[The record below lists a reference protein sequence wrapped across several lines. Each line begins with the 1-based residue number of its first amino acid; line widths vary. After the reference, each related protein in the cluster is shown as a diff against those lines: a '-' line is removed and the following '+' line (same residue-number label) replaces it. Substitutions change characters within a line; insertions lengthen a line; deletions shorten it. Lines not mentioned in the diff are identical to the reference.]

1 MDRSTAEQR
10 RPVIVITGAA
20 GYTGIHACRYF
31 AKLGWEVAA
40 LTRTAASARE
50 LILQLNGDENSSA
63 DSCIG
68 FYITSYVC
76 DLLDKER
83 LREVIGQIAP
93 DYVLHLGGKNSV
105 PESWQSPLL
114 YMESNVLSTLYLL
127 DALRPFPTARIV
139 VAGSRLKA
147 ALQAPYHPSHPYSL
161 SKSLQEAVAL
171 SWSALFG
178 QSVMLAEPCNLIG
191 PGPSTGF
198 CALLAGHI
206 ISTERTYR
214 ESATESAPEPLPAL
228 EPAPFR
234 VSSRHA
240 QRDFLDVRDA
250 VRAYGVLLE
259 QGVPGQVYPVCT
271 GRIVELGNIVER
283 MVALADT
290 PVAIQWGD
298 AAESA
303 STDAYRA
310 KELEDMGWR
319 PIILLG
325 QSLKDMIRYHRAGKE
340 GTI

>member
-1 MDRSTAEQR
+1 MDGSTAEQR

-20 GYTGIHACRYF
+20 GYTGMHACRHF

-40 LTRTAASARE
+40 LTRTAASVSE
-50 LILQLNGDENSSA
+50 LILLAHDDENNSPEA
-63 DSCIG
+63 ENRSCI
-68 FYITSYVC
+68 TPYVC
-76 DLLDKER
+76 DLLDKKR
-83 LREVIGQIAP
+83 LGEVIRQIAP

-127 DALRPFPTARIV
+127 DVLRPFPKARIV
-139 VAGSRLKA
+139 VAGSRLKT
-147 ALQAPYHPSHPYSL
+147 ALQAPYHPTHPYSL

-171 SWSALFG
+171 SWGALFE

-198 CALLAGHI
+198 CALLAGYI
-206 ISTERTYR
+206 VQKERMEGQSVTET
-214 ESATESAPEPLPAL
+214 
-228 EPAPFR
+228 APFR

-259 QGVPGQVYPVCT
+259 QGVPGQVYSVCT

-283 MVALADT
+283 MVALAKT
-290 PVAIQWGD
+290 SIPIQWGD
-298 AAESA
+298 VTESA
-303 STDAYRA
+303 STEAYRA
-310 KELEDMGWR
+310 KELEDMGWK
-319 PIILLG
+319 PTIQLA
-325 QSLKDMIRYHRAGKE
+325 QSLEDMIQYRRAGKE

>member
-1 MDRSTAEQR
+1 MDGSTAEQR

-20 GYTGIHACRYF
+20 GYTGMHACRHF

-40 LTRTAASARE
+40 LTRTAASVSE
-50 LILQLNGDENSSA
+50 LILLARDDENNSPEA
-63 DSCIG
+63 ETRNCI
-68 FYITSYVC
+68 TPYVC
-76 DLLDKER
+76 DLLDKKR
-83 LREVIGQIAP
+83 LGEVIRQIAP

-105 PESWQSPLL
+105 PESWESPLL

-127 DALRPFPTARIV
+127 DVLRPFPKARIV
-139 VAGSRLKA
+139 VAGSRLKT
-147 ALQAPYHPSHPYSL
+147 ALQAPYHPTHPYSL

-171 SWSALFG
+171 SWGALFE

-198 CALLAGHI
+198 CALLAGYI
-206 ISTERTYR
+206 VQTERR
-214 ESATESAPEPLPAL
+214 EGQSATETV
-228 EPAPFR
+228 PFR

-259 QGVPGQVYPVCT
+259 QGVPGRVYSVCT

-283 MVALADT
+283 MVALAKT
-290 PVAIQWGD
+290 SIPIQWGD
-298 AAESA
+298 VAESA
-303 STDAYRA
+303 STEAYRA
-310 KELEDMGWR
+310 KELEDMGWKPTIQLR
-319 PIILLG
+319 
-325 QSLKDMIRYHRAGKE
+325 QSLEDMIQYRRAGKE

>member
-1 MDRSTAEQR
+1 MDGSTAEQR

-20 GYTGIHACRYF
+20 GYTGMHACRHF

-40 LTRTAASARE
+40 LTRTAASVSE
-50 LILQLNGDENSSA
+50 LILLARDDENNSPEA
-63 DSCIG
+63 ETRNCI
-68 FYITSYVC
+68 TPYVC
-76 DLLDKER
+76 DLLDKKR
-83 LREVIGQIAP
+83 LGEVIRQIAP

-127 DALRPFPTARIV
+127 DVLRPFPKARIV
-139 VAGSRLKA
+139 VAGSRLKT
-147 ALQAPYHPSHPYSL
+147 ALQAPYHPTHPYSL

-171 SWSALFG
+171 SWGALFE

-198 CALLAGHI
+198 CALLAGYI
-206 ISTERTYR
+206 VQTERR
-214 ESATESAPEPLPAL
+214 EGQSATETV
-228 EPAPFR
+228 PFR

-259 QGVPGQVYPVCT
+259 QGVPGRVYSVCT

-283 MVALADT
+283 MVALAKT
-290 PVAIQWGD
+290 SIPIQWGD
-298 AAESA
+298 VAESA
-303 STDAYRA
+303 STEAYRA
-310 KELEDMGWR
+310 KELEDMGWKPTIQLR
-319 PIILLG
+319 
-325 QSLKDMIRYHRAGKE
+325 QSLEDMIQYRRAGKE

>member
-20 GYTGIHACRYF
+20 GYTGMHACRHF

-40 LTRTAASARE
+40 LTRTAASASE
-50 LILQLNGDENSSA
+50 LTLLACDDEKFSVKT
-63 DSCIG
+63 DTRCCI
-68 FYITSYVC
+68 TPYVC
-76 DLLDKER
+76 DLLDKKR
-83 LREVIGQIAP
+83 LGEVIRQIAP

-127 DALRPFPTARIV
+127 DVLRPFPKARIV
-139 VAGSRLKA
+139 VAGSRLKM
-147 ALQAPYHPSHPYSL
+147 ALQAPYHPTHPYSL

-171 SWSALFG
+171 SWGALFE

-198 CALLAGHI
+198 CALLAGYI
-206 ISTERTYR
+206 VQTERMKGQ
-214 ESATESAPEPLPAL
+214 SITEA
-228 EPAPFR
+228 APFR

-259 QGVPGQVYPVCT
+259 QGVPGRVYSVCT
-271 GRIVELGNIVER
+271 GHIVELGNIVER
-283 MVALADT
+283 MVALAKT
-290 PVAIQWGD
+290 SIPIQWGD
-298 AAESA
+298 MAESA
-303 STDAYRA
+303 STEAYRA
-310 KELEDMGWR
+310 KELEDMGWK
-319 PIILLG
+319 PTIQLG
-325 QSLKDMIRYHRAGKE
+325 QSLEDMIQYRRAGKE

>member
-20 GYTGIHACRYF
+20 GYTGMHACRYF

-40 LTRTAASARE
+40 LTRTAASVSE
-50 LILQLNGDENSSA
+50 LTSLAVDDENSSSA
-63 DSCIG
+63 VGDHCCI
-68 FYITSYVC
+68 TPYVC
-76 DLLDKER
+76 DLLDKKR
-83 LREVIGQIAP
+83 LGEVIHQIAP

-127 DALRPFPTARIV
+127 DVLRSFPKARIV
-139 VAGSRLKA
+139 VAGSRLKT
-147 ALQAPYHPSHPYSL
+147 ALQAPYHPTHPYSL
-161 SKSLQEAVAL
+161 SKSIQEAVAL
-171 SWSALFG
+171 SWGALFD

-198 CALLAGHI
+198 CALLAGYVVQ
-206 ISTERTYR
+206 TERMKGQPVTD
-214 ESATESAPEPLPAL
+214 T
-228 EPAPFR
+228 APFR

-259 QGVPGQVYPVCT
+259 QGVPGRIYPVCT
-271 GRIVELGNIVER
+271 GRIVELGHIVEH
-283 MVALADT
+283 MVALANT
-290 PVAIQWGD
+290 SIPIQWGD

-303 STDAYRA
+303 TTEPYRA
-310 KELEDMGWR
+310 KELEEMGWK
-319 PIILLG
+319 PTIQLG
-325 QSLKDMIRYHRAGKE
+325 QSLEDMIQYRRAGKE
-340 GTI
+340 GTL

>member
-20 GYTGIHACRYF
+20 GYTGMHACRHF

-40 LTRTAASARE
+40 LTRTAASVSELTLLARD
-50 LILQLNGDENSSA
+50 DENLSP
-63 DSCIG
+63 DVDTRGCI
-68 FYITSYVC
+68 TPYVC
-76 DLLDKER
+76 DLLDKKR
-83 LREVIGQIAP
+83 LGEVIRQIAP

-127 DALRPFPTARIV
+127 DVLRPFPKARIV
-139 VAGSRLKA
+139 VAGSRLKT
-147 ALQAPYHPSHPYSL
+147 ALQAPYHPTHPYSL

-171 SWSALFG
+171 SWGALFE
-178 QSVMLAEPCNLIG
+178 QSVMMAEPCNLIG

-198 CALLAGHI
+198 CALLAGYI
-206 ISTERTYR
+206 VRTECMKGQ
-214 ESATESAPEPLPAL
+214 SATEA
-228 EPAPFR
+228 APFR

-259 QGVPGQVYPVCT
+259 QGVPGRVYSVCT

-283 MVALADT
+283 MVALAKISI
-290 PVAIQWGD
+290 PIQWGD
-298 AAESA
+298 VAEPA
-303 STDAYRA
+303 STEAYRA
-310 KELEDMGWR
+310 KELEDMGWK
-319 PIILLG
+319 PTIQLG
-325 QSLKDMIRYHRAGKE
+325 QSLEDMIQYRRAGKE